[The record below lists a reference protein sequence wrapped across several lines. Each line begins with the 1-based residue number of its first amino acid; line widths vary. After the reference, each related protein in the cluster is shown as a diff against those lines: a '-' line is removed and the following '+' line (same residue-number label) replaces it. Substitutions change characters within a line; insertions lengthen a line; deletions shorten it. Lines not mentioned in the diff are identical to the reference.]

1 MAVFLQVEECPAAYS
16 AQGRVLVDP
25 EVMKKNGIKVDDAV
39 EVETNS
45 GRSVLARV
53 GKPVEEDEGKK
64 IIRMDQYL
72 RHSTKS
78 LLGDWV
84 SLVPIQMKTVEKVVL
99 APFVNISDSKGVEDY
114 LIKNFASK
122 GVLVSDGQ
130 VLYATLP
137 GQSQGTA
144 FKVTEIE
151 PEAGLITAE
160 TKLDLDYIFSSW
172 GQISDQ
178 VTFEDV
184 GGLKKEIGLIRE
196 LVELPLLFPDV
207 FRHLAIN
214 PPRGI
219 ILYGPPGAGKSHT
232 ARAIANEINAKF
244 MYINGPDVVSSVY
257 GETEA
262 NLRKV
267 FEEASHHLPSIIFID
282 EVDAIAPKRGES
294 GSQSDTRMVGQL
306 LELMDGLNRVEG
318 VMVLGTTNRVES
330 LDKAIRRPGRFDR
343 EIFIGPP
350 DIQGRL
356 EILQIH
362 TRGMPLAEGIFETL
376 KEVARVTHGFV
387 GADLME
393 LCRES
398 GLNCL
403 RRIMGDRRL
412 SPARFKVSLDELVV
426 TGEDFMKAAGLIRP
440 SAMRETIT
448 SIPDVGWDDIG
459 GMEVVK
465 EKLRDLVE
473 KPLVDPDAFRAMG
486 IRPPSGILLYGPPGT
501 GKTLLAK
508 AIARESGANFLY
520 IRGPE
525 VFSKW
530 LGESEESVRHAFQ
543 VARQVAPAVIL
554 FDQIDAIAPS
564 RRADSDTK
572 ASERVVNQILMEMD
586 SIDNYSRIVVVA
598 ATNRLDLL
606 DPAIL
611 RPGRFGVHIHV
622 PLPEL
627 TDRKAILECKLK
639 GSPFKD
645 NASLKKIVNEVA
657 AKTEGFSGAELEA
670 ICNEARL
677 NSLKENNYTG
687 TNKLEV
693 IHFLRALDEMEKARE
708 IYQAEKKELSAS

>member
-1 MAVFLQVEECPAAYS
+1 MAVFLQVEECPAIHS
-16 AQGRVLVDP
+16 AQGRVLIDP
-25 EVMKKNGIKVDDAV
+25 EIMRNNGIKTDDAV

-53 GKPVEEDEGKK
+53 AKPQEEDEGKK

-84 SLVPIQMKTVEKVVL
+84 SVVPIKIKTVSKVTL
-99 APFVNISDSKGVEDY
+99 APFVNISDIKGVDAY

-122 GVLVSDGQ
+122 GALVSDGQ

-137 GQSQGTA
+137 GQTQGTA
-144 FKVTEIE
+144 FKVTAIE
-151 PEAGLITAE
+151 PESGLITAD

-172 GQISDQ
+172 GQVSDQ

-184 GGLKKEIGLIRE
+184 GGLQKEIGLIRE

-219 ILYGPPGAGKSHT
+219 ILYGPPGSGKSHT

-244 MYINGPDVVSSVY
+244 LYINGPDVVSSVY

-282 EVDAIAPKRGES
+282 ELDAIAPMRGES
-294 GSQSDTRMVGQL
+294 GSHSDTRMVGQL
-306 LELMDGLNRVEG
+306 LELMDGMNRVEG
-318 VMVLGTTNRVES
+318 VMVIGTTNRVES

-350 DIQGRL
+350 DAKGRL

-440 SAMRETIT
+440 SALRETIT
-448 SIPDVGWDDIG
+448 SIPDVGWGDIG
-459 GMEVVK
+459 GMENVK

-473 KPLVDPDAFRAMG
+473 KPLANPEPFRAMG
-486 IRPPSGILLYGPPGT
+486 IKPPSGILLYGPPGT

-543 VARQVAPAVIL
+543 VARQVAPAVIF

-586 SIDNYSRIVVVA
+586 SIESFSRIIVVA

-611 RPGRFGVHIHV
+611 RPGRFGIHIHV
-622 PLPEL
+622 PLPEFA
-627 TDRKAILECKLK
+627 DRKAIMEFKLK
-639 GSPFKD
+639 GTPFKD
-645 NASLKKIVNEVA
+645 DATRRKVVAEVA
-657 AKTEGFSGAELEA
+657 QKTEGFSGAELDSL
-670 ICNEARL
+670 CNEAQL
-677 NSLKENNYTG
+677 NALKDANYTEV
-687 TNKLEV
+687 TVLEV
-693 IHFLRALDEMEKARE
+693 IHFLRALDDMERARE
-708 IYQAEKKELSAS
+708 FYQGEKKEASAG

>member
-1 MAVFLQVEECPAAYS
+1 MAVFLQVEECPAVYS
-16 AQGRVLVDP
+16 AQGRVLIDP
-25 EVMKKNGIKVDDAV
+25 EVMEKDGIKVDDAI

-53 GKPVEEDEGKK
+53 AKPQEGDKGRK
-64 IIRMDQYL
+64 LIRMDQYL

-84 SLVPIQMKTVEKVVL
+84 SVVPIQMKTVSKVTL
-99 APFVNISDSKGVEDY
+99 APFVNISDVKGVDAY

-122 GVLVSDGQ
+122 GLLVSDGQ

-137 GQSQGTA
+137 GQTQGTA

-151 PEAGLITAE
+151 PEAGLMTAE
-160 TKLDLDYIFSSW
+160 TKLDLDYVFSSW
-172 GQISDQ
+172 GVVSDQ

-184 GGLKKEIGLIRE
+184 GGLQKEIGLIRE

-207 FRHLAIN
+207 FRHLGIN

-219 ILYGPPGAGKSHT
+219 ILYGPPGSGKSHT

-244 MYINGPDVVSSVY
+244 LYINGPDIVSSVY

-262 NLRKV
+262 NLRKI

-282 EVDAIAPKRGES
+282 EVDAIAPIRGES
-294 GSQSDTRMVGQL
+294 GSHSDTRMVGQL
-306 LELMDGLNRVEG
+306 LELMDGLNKVEG
-318 VMVLGTTNRVES
+318 VMVLGTTNRVET

-343 EIFIGPP
+343 EIFMGPP
-350 DIQGRL
+350 DTEGRL

-362 TRGMPLAEGIFETL
+362 SRGMPLAEGIFETL
-376 KEVARVTHGFV
+376 REVARITHGFV

-393 LCRES
+393 LCREA

-412 SPARFKVSLDELVV
+412 SPARFKVSLDDLVV
-426 TGEDFMKAAGLIRP
+426 TGDDFMKATGLIRP

-459 GMEVVK
+459 GMESVK

-473 KPLVDPDAFRAMG
+473 KPLTNPEPFRAMG

-543 VARQVAPAVIL
+543 VARQVAPAVIF
-554 FDQIDAIAPS
+554 FDQIDAIAPN
-564 RRADSDTK
+564 RRGDSDTK
-572 ASERVVNQILMEMD
+572 AAERVVNQILMEMD
-586 SIDNYSRIVVVA
+586 SIESFGRIIVVA

-611 RPGRFGVHIHV
+611 RPGRFGIHIYV
-622 PLPEL
+622 PLPDL
-627 TDRKAILECKLK
+627 ADRKAIMESKLK
-639 GSPFKD
+639 KTPFKD
-645 NASLKKIVNEVA
+645 DATRKKVVAEVA
-657 AKTEGFSGAELEA
+657 QKTDGFSGAELDSLCNDAQLNALKDSGYKGAEVLEA
-670 ICNEARL
+670 
-677 NSLKENNYTG
+677 S
-687 TNKLEV
+687 
-693 IHFLRALDEMEKARE
+693 HFLKALVDLEIARE
-708 IYQAEKKELSAS
+708 FYQGQNKEASAG